1 MSTHDLPLWRRQAE
15 RGSPVLM
22 RAIARFARL
31 FGRRAA
37 GALLPPICLYFIAAS
52 PVARLASR
60 DYLARALGRTPRF
73 ADVYRHFHAFAT
85 TLLDRVFWRT
95 EGVAGYD
102 IIFEGVDVVHAALHE
117 GRGCLMMGAHF
128 GSFELAQVI
137 ARAIPRLD
145 IDVLMQPDNAR
156 KFTAVMRDV
165 DPALERHVIVLG
177 RPDTMLRVR
186 DALAAGH
193 MVGLLADRSLRDED
207 LVRCHFLGADAEF
220 PRGPFKLAAALGA
233 PVLYFRSVWR
243 GGRRYAVRFERAPA
257 PSRGAVDTAVE
268 AYAHWLEQACRDAP
282 CNWFNFYD
290 FWPADARPAAREGA

>member
-1 MSTHDLPLWRRQAE
+1 MSARELPLWRRQAE

-22 RAIARFARL
+22 RGIARFARL

-37 GALLPPICLYFIAAS
+37 GALLPPICLYFVAAS
-52 PVARLASR
+52 PAARRASR
-60 DYLARALGRTPRF
+60 HYLARALGRAPRF
-73 ADVYRHFHAFAT
+73 VDVYRHFHAFAT
-85 TLLDRVFWRT
+85 TLLDRVFWRSA
-95 EGVAGYD
+95 GIAGYD
-102 IIFEGVDVVHAALHE
+102 IAFEGVDAVHAALGE

-128 GSFELAQVI
+128 GSFELAQVL

-145 IDVLMQPDNAR
+145 VDVLMQPDNAQ
-156 KFTAVMRDV
+156 KFTAVMRGV
-165 DPALERHVIVLG
+165 DPSLERHVIVLG

-207 LVRCHFLGADAEF
+207 LVRCRFLGADADF

-233 PVLYFRSVWR
+233 PVLNFQSVWR
-243 GGRRYAVRFERAPA
+243 GGRRYTVRFERAPA
-257 PSRGAVDTAVE
+257 ASRAGVDAAVA
-268 AYAHWLEQACRDAP
+268 AYARWLEAACRDAP

-290 FWPADARPAAREGA
+290 FWPADTRRAARAAA